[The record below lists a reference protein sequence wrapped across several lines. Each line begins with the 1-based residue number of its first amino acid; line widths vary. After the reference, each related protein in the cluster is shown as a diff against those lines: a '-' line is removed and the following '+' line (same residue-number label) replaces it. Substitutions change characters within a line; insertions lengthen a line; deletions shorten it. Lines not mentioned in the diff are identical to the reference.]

1 MVTVTVMDQ
10 VPPLFVPKDAGEA
23 ARLLRARA
31 NEVGA
36 GG

>member
-1 MVTVTVMDQ
+1 VVGR
-10 VPPLFVPKDAGEA
+10 PIFEPKDAA
-23 ARLLRARA
+23 DATRLLRARA